1 MVDLLAGPYFG
12 CEWKIVLDA
21 QCRSGGFDEFL
32 SAMDWLVL
40 QLGGRSTYT
49 ENEWPN
55 FAMAGLLPGPYWP
68 LLWARVTA
76 SAVMAVFIAHWCQDP
91 NPDFRLRHG
100 GCIATGTEGD
110 VEAIVWFGFR
120 VLGCRS
126 TAKGAPWA
134 SFRSLSGF
142 GEKKLGKKNENHTGA
157 HWGYGNSAN
166 PFLSAAFF
174 GPSLLPRSPGRFIF
188 RWGV

>member
-142 GEKKLGKKNENHTGA
+142 GEKKLRKKN
-157 HWGYGNSAN
+157 
-166 PFLSAAFF
+166 
-174 GPSLLPRSPGRFIF
+174 
-188 RWGV
+188 

>member
-1 MVDLLAGPYFG
+1 MVDLLAGP
-12 CEWKIVLDA
+12 C
-21 QCRSGGFDEFL
+21 
-32 SAMDWLVL
+32 
-40 QLGGRSTYT
+40 
-49 ENEWPN
+49 
-55 FAMAGLLPGPYWP
+55 WP
-68 LLWARVTA
+68 LLRARVTA
-76 SAVMAVFIAHWCQDP
+76 SAVAAVFIAHWCQDP

-142 GEKKLGKKNENHTGA
+142 EKILKKKKSPNHTGA

-166 PFLSAAFF
+166 PFLSAVFF
-174 GPSLLPRSPGRFIF
+174 RPSLLP
-188 RWGV
+188 